1 MSSDSSLYANLHE
14 LIVSDYLRVEKS
26 QNFFDLLS
34 RMEGEISMKSPN
46 VFMMVRPRGFGLSL
60 SSEALCSLLERSGD
74 FADSSRYNSGP
85 MKEALEAMPRHH
97 VISIDFKKTASRTP
111 QEFSDHLLGM
121 LQELYWEHHLPGQ
134 RSSFTTPKAYFADLI
149 AQLSERHHDKV
160 VVLIDNYDIPFILAS
175 QMESRYRQEAVS
187 IYLEMLN
194 VIKHYSQCVKWALL
208 SGHIK
213 FSLASELSEGL
224 PLVHDLSS
232 SPEYDTLFGFTRDE
246 VMGVFGDEIKAH
258 CGASGITTDA
268 FLNLLERCYG
278 GFVFSDRMQ
287 KVFCPACVN
296 HVVSNGFRMLPYSA
310 SGDYAFL
317 RQTLSECGTDLQW
330 LYDKDGQDPLFGDS
344 LPLRPKG
351 KQLGSL
357 LIQLGF
363 ATRDRV
369 TEHDLG
375 GFSTWRYRFCC
386 PNLDMEATLK
396 AVAGEKGGQDLLREL
411 GADVA

>member
-1 MSSDSSLYANLHE
+1 VSGDSGFYSNLHE

-34 RMEGEISMKSPN
+34 KMENEPASKSPN
-46 VFMMVRPRGFGLSL
+46 VFMMIRPRGFGLSL
-60 SSEALCSLLERSGD
+60 SSEALCSLLERSSD
-74 FADSSRYNSGP
+74 FADGSRYNSGA
-85 MKEALEAMPRHH
+85 MKKILKDMPQRH
-97 VISIDFKKTASRTP
+97 VISIDFKKVSARTP
-111 QEFSDHLLGM
+111 REFSDRLLGM
-121 LQELYWEHHLPGQ
+121 LQELFWEHHLPGQ
-134 RSSFTTPKAYFADLI
+134 RSSFSTPKSYFADLI
-149 AQLSERHHDKV
+149 AQLSERHHDQI

-175 QMESRYRQEAVS
+175 QMDPRYRQEAVS

-194 VIKHYSQCVKWALL
+194 VIKHSNLYVKWAML

-224 PLVHDLSS
+224 PLVRDLSS
-232 SPEYDTLFGFTRDE
+232 SPDYDTLFGFTRDE
-246 VMGVFGDEIKAH
+246 VMGVFGEEIKAH
-258 CGASGITTDA
+258 CGAEGITTDT
-268 FLNLLERCYG
+268 FLNMLERCYG

-287 KVFCPACVN
+287 KVFCPACIN
-296 HVVSNGFRMLPYSA
+296 LVVSNGFRMLPYSA
-310 SGDYAFL
+310 TGDYAFL
-317 RQTLSECGTDLQW
+317 RQTLQECGTDLDW

-351 KQLGSL
+351 KQVGSL

-369 TEHDLG
+369 TEHNVG

-386 PNLDMEATLK
+386 PNEDMK
-396 AVAGEKGGQDLLREL
+396 AALAYVSGQADAQSLLRDISRDEE
-411 GADVA
+411 